1 MPAAKGDV
9 GLERALAEQIA
20 GFVFDPLGF
29 VKFNFKWG
37 EGDLKDFDGPD
48 VWQAEILE
56 TLGKELLRAEKEGG
70 SIQLAVAS
78 GHGIGKSALIS
89 WIIDFWMSTRPDPQ
103 VVVTAN
109 TSTQLETKTW
119 RELAVWHKR
128 SLNAHW
134 FVHEAQKFYHV
145 DNPKTWFASPIPWNE
160 AKPEAFAGTH
170 AKDVLY
176 LFDEASA
183 IPDAIWEVSEGAM
196 TTPGATWVAFGNPTQ
211 ATGRFRECFRRFKHR
226 WITRQIDS
234 RSAKMADK
242 KKINEWIEDYGEDSD
257 FARIRIKGEFPR
269 TADRQF
275 IGDHIVQQAQSREP
289 VGDGP
294 MIMGVDVA
302 RFGKNDTVVC
312 RRQGDKVFPLIAWNG
327 LDTMQTAMKVGEMIK
342 AHGPDAVMVDGVGV
356 GGGVVDRLR
365 MLGFDVLDVNS
376 GARASEEDV
385 YTNLRAEMW
394 AKLRADLGR
403 SLCLPFDDKLSREL
417 TSIEY
422 DFDRR
427 NRLMLERKEDMVRR
441 GVESPDRA
449 DALALTYA
457 APVTPKV
464 WADAP
469 LAAEYGTIA

>member
-1 MPAAKGDV
+1 MAISHEAQLQAD
-9 GLERALAEQIA
+9 IA
-20 GFVFDPLGF
+20 RFIFDPLGF
-29 VKFNFKWG
+29 VKYVYEWG
-37 EGDLKDFDGPD
+37 HGDLAEYDGPD
-48 VWQAEILE
+48 DWQADILR
-56 TLGKELLRAEKEGG
+56 TLGDELRRAEKEGG

-89 WIIDFWMSTRPDPQ
+89 WIIHFWMSTRPDPQ

-109 TSTQLETKTW
+109 TAVQLETKTW

-128 SLNAHW
+128 AVNKHW
-134 FVHEAQKFYHV
+134 FVHEAQKFYNV
-145 DNPKTWFASPIPWNE
+145 ADPKTWFASPIPWNE

-234 RSAKMADK
+234 RTAKMADK
-242 KKINEWIEDYGEDSD
+242 KKIGEWIEDYGEDSD
-257 FARIRIKGEFPR
+257 FVRIRVRGEFPR

-275 IGDHIVQQAQSREP
+275 IGDHLVQQGQRREP

-294 MIMGVDVA
+294 VIMGVDVA

-312 RRQGDKVFPLIAWNG
+312 RRQGDKVFPLVSWNG
-327 LDTMQTAMKVGEMIK
+327 LDTMQTAMRVAEAIK
-342 AHGPDAVMVDGVGV
+342 NYQPDAVMVDGVGV

-376 GARASEEDV
+376 GARASDEEIF
-385 YTNLRAEMW
+385 TNLRAEMW
-394 AKLRADLGR
+394 SKLRDDLVRG
-403 SLCLPFDDKLSREL
+403 LCLPFDEKLAREL

-464 WADAP
+464 WHDAP